1 MQWRCRFQ
9 WSLVGGVQ
17 WCCWFQCLRVVAPD
31 ARYSS
36 PCWSDGGREREKVRP
51 ARSKWP
57 TFGVFTLAG
66 RVFSRKCRWRGGAG
80 RVFSRQ
86 PVLWPGLVGDA
97 AHFRRLRWGFC
108 AMRSPLTARRRRVG
122 ALDGVIPPDW
132 WRSTRS
138 LWWCRGQTA
147 DPLGE
152 KSPKMALL
160 AEWVCDLAESIA
172 IVAHCSHV
180 NPLLRVLTRYL
191 ECGRGCPRA
200 Y

>member
-1 MQWRCRFQ
+1 MA
-9 WSLVGGVQ
+9 GPHH
-17 WCCWFQCLRVVAPD
+17 CLRAPRPGPVDQAARLSETIVAF
-31 ARYSS
+31 ARLCLCGIETAIAFAGEKWVFLLQLLGAEVMPVSTVAIQGRAEASSVSRSPRCPHGARCSS

-57 TFGVFTLAG
+57 KFGVFTLAG

-132 WRSTRS
+132 WR
-138 LWWCRGQTA
+138 
-147 DPLGE
+147 
-152 KSPKMALL
+152 
-160 AEWVCDLAESIA
+160 
-172 IVAHCSHV
+172 
-180 NPLLRVLTRYL
+180 
-191 ECGRGCPRA
+191 
-200 Y
+200 